1 MQRTYRV
8 RNKNLAV
15 DEVPGVLAV
24 RASSPQPTLR
34 REVVDGA
41 QEAFERSGW
50 QFVPSSLVSDRS
62 TKTPAPWSAVARIFR
77 RPTGQLV
84 LNANRASAKF
94 RDDVARAVVDAML
107 GKLGAHVVASLPVA
121 PNLFTIEVDGPKDV
135 FDVLTTL
142 NADPRCEFAEPDFVE
157 ALGGR

>member
-15 DEVPGVLAV
+15 DELPDVLAV
-24 RASSPQPTLR
+24 RASSPQASFR
-34 REVVDGA
+34 RELVDRA

-50 QFVPSSLVSDRS
+50 QFVPSSLVSERGAR
-62 TKTPAPWSAVARIFR
+62 TPSPWSAVARIFR

-94 RDDVARAVVDAML
+94 RDDVARAVVDTML

-121 PNLFTIEVDGPKDV
+121 RNLFTIEVDRPRDV
-135 FDVLTTL
+135 FEVLTTL